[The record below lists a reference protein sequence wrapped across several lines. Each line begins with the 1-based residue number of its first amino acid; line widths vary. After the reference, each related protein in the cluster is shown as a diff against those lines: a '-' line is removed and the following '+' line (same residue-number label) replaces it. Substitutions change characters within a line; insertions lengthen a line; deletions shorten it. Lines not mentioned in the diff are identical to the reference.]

1 MTKLLETY
9 TVLANKVLATVE
21 ITKKPEE
28 FVPIYTLIKPSI
40 ERGTQIV
47 IDEIKDKLIGEI
59 QIKVSELVDSSSI
72 EELKKKFYTKSL
84 QLINQLMPN
93 LPLEN
98 KELLSGILV
107 NEMLGLGDI
116 EILLS
121 DPNLEEIVI
130 NNSKEPVWVYHRKYG
145 WLKTNLFMKD
155 EQQIQNYASTI
166 GRKVGRQI
174 SILNPLLDAHL
185 SSGDRVNATL
195 FPISSFG
202 NTITIRM
209 FRRNPWTITDLVN
222 NNTCDVHLT
231 SLLWLAVEYEM
242 NIIISGGTG
251 SGKTS
256 FLNALMFFIP
266 PNHRIISIEDTREL
280 RLPDFLHWV
289 PLTTREPNPEGK
301 GEVDMLALLVNSLR
315 MRPDRIV
322 VGEIRKER
330 QAEVL
335 FEAMHTGHSVYSTVH
350 ADTAEQTFKR
360 LTNPPINIPESLL
373 DALDLNVVM
382 FRDRR
387 KGRRRV
393 YQVAEFAPD
402 STDKVKI
409 LFSWNAAKDRFDQK
423 EKKFNFL
430 EKIKMH
436 TGMSNKEI
444 TKTLK
449 EREKVLL
456 WMIKNK
462 VNTVNGVGKIIAEY
476 YMDAKNLM
484 GIIERNEKPERI
496 VPKEWLK

>member
-1 MTKLLETY
+1 MTNLIESY
-9 TVLANKVLATVE
+9 IVQANKVLVT
-21 ITKKPEE
+21 IQILRKPEE
-28 FVPIYTLIKPSI
+28 FVPIYELIKPTI
-40 ERGTQIV
+40 ERGTLV
-47 IDEIKDKLIGEI
+47 ILDEIKDRLISEL
-59 QIKVSELVDSSSI
+59 QIKVSELIDPSSI

-84 QLINQLMPN
+84 QLINKLLPN
-93 LPLEN
+93 LPLER
-98 KELLSGILV
+98 KEYLSGILI

-121 DPNLEEIVI
+121 DSNLEEIVI
-130 NNSKEPVWVYHRKYG
+130 NSSKEPVWVYHRKHG
-145 WLKTNLFMKD
+145 WLKTNLILKD

-195 FPISSFG
+195 FPISTIG

-209 FRRNPWTITDLVN
+209 FRRNPWTITDLIL
-222 NNTCDVHLT
+222 NNTTDLQII

-256 FLNALMFFIP
+256 ILNALMFFIP

-315 MRPDRIV
+315 MRPDRII

-360 LTNPPINIPESLL
+360 LTNPPINIPETLL
-373 DALDLNVVM
+373 EALDLIVVM
-382 FRDRR
+382 YRDRR
-387 KGRRRV
+387 TGRRRV
-393 YQVAEFAPD
+393 YQIAEFAP
-402 STDKVKI
+402 SAKEKVRI
-409 LFSWNAAKDRFDQK
+409 LFRWNAAKDTFERK
-423 EKKFNFL
+423 EKRFGFL
-430 EKIKMH
+430 EKLKMH
-436 TGMSNKEI
+436 TGMSDVEI
-444 TKTLK
+444 KKNLK
-449 EREKVLL
+449 ERQKVLS
-456 WMIKNK
+456 WMVKHN

-476 YMDAKNLM
+476 YLNPKELLKIVNK
-484 GIIERNEKPERI
+484 NEKPDKI